1 MNSPKTLATTKK
13 QSKFTKTIYL
23 TLKQGNTDTFRK
35 KKLRRDSF
43 NKVYMELWIK
53 YYKHGMYL
61 HTLWMIVGFVV
72 DNTVP
77 NNLLFAHSALLLHV
91 L

>member
-1 MNSPKTLATTKK
+1 MLNTK
-13 QSKFTKTIYL
+13 SR
-23 TLKQGNTDTFRK
+23 NTGTFSK
-35 KKLRRDSF
+35 KKLGRNSYK
-43 NKVYMELWIK
+43 KVYVELWIK
-53 YYKHGMYL
+53 YYKNMYL

-72 DNTVP
+72 DNTIP